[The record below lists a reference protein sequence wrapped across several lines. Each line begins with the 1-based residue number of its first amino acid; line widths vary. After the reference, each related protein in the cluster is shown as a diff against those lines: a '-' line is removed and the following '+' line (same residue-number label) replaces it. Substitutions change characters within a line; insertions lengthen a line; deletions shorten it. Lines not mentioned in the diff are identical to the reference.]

1 MKTTGGRLENGE
13 IMSIRFPSNPFKD
26 VEPSE
31 FNKYNKKHAS
41 EHFLDENFRKN
52 GWQVFEPFTDTGID
66 RIIRKKI
73 CPNNHTK
80 YDHKTDKIDE
90 CEGCGE
96 PLKRITRFLQIKT
109 RKLGTKNISKNLE
122 LLKYQFLGYTLQ
134 SADFRTDPRHVFLF
148 YSDNTTET
156 QQDVHIIPIADY
168 LQFFINNDTMTPRG
182 ASPANS
188 QFAVTSFREGDGK
201 DNHLFYKPDNTWVYN
216 PQGRSKKDASGNI
229 VGKISNEI
237 PFNDWLNEKGLEK
250 ISNHVIENDM
260 ITLQNTITT
269 HKLQLFY
276 RFTKGRSNTITHE
289 NVQTIRTHFQENQL
303 VENYSETLQ
312 QQREATIV
320 TLQQLLEDEP
330 ELKESI
336 KKYLIQF
343 KEMRN
348 KLEI

>member
-1 MKTTGGRLENGE
+1 
-13 IMSIRFPSNPFKD
+13 MSQRFPSNPFED
-26 VEPSE
+26 VQPSE
-31 FNKYNKKHAS
+31 FNKYTKKHAS
-41 EHFLDENFRKN
+41 EHFLDENFRKI
-52 GWQVFEPFTDTGID
+52 GWEVFEPFTDTGID

-80 YDHKTDKIDE
+80 YDDVTNNIKK
-90 CEGCGE
+90 CECGE
-96 PLKRITRFLQIKT
+96 PLKTITRFLQIKT
-109 RKLGTKNISKNLE
+109 RKLDTKKNAKNLE
-122 LLKYQFLGYTLQ
+122 LLKYRYLGYTLE
-134 SADFRTDPRHVFLF
+134 SADFRTDPRHVFVF
-148 YSDNTTET
+148 YSDNTTKT

-168 LQFFINNDTMTPRG
+168 LQFFIDNDIPNANG
-182 ASPANS
+182 NSPANT
-188 QFAVTSFREGDGK
+188 QFAVRSFREGQGK
-201 DNHLFYKPDNTWVYN
+201 DNFLFYKPDNTWVYN

-260 ITLQNTITT
+260 ITLQDTITT
-269 HKLQLFY
+269 QKLQLFY